1 MSVDDPAEEMRC
13 ARHPKVETRLAC
25 GRCET
30 PICPKC
36 MVMTD
41 VGARCPDC
49 APMRKLPQF
58 EIGPIYILR
67 GLSAALAAGV
77 AAGILWGAVIPG
89 FFGFFI
95 IFVGIGL
102 GYAIAEPVSWAT
114 NHKAGP
120 ALQVCAAL
128 GVFLAYAVRGVVG
141 FSTIFPSGD
150 LFGYVAVIVAVV
162 VAVNRLRY

>member
-41 VGARCPDC
+41 VGARCPAC
-49 APMRKLPQF
+49 APMRRLPQF
-58 EIGPIYILR
+58 DIGPVYILR
-67 GLSAALAAGV
+67 GLLAALTAGAAAGL
-77 AAGILWGAVIPG
+77 LWGVLIPG

-95 IFVGIGL
+95 IFIGIGL
-102 GYAIAEPVSWAT
+102 GYAVAEPVSWAT
-114 NHKAGP
+114 NRKAGTP
-120 ALQVCAAL
+120 LQVVAAI
-128 GVFLAYAVRGVVG
+128 GVALAYVVRSLVG
-141 FSTIFPSGD
+141 FDTLFPSDD
-150 LFGYVAVIVAVV
+150 LFGYVALIVAVI

>member
-1 MSVDDPAEEMRC
+1 MSVDDPAEETRC
-13 ARHPKVETRLAC
+13 ARHPKVETQLAC
-25 GRCET
+25 GRCGT
-30 PICPKC
+30 LICPRC

-58 EIGPIYILR
+58 EIGPLYILR

-77 AAGILWGAVIPG
+77 AAGLLWGALIPG

-95 IFVGIGL
+95 IFIGIGL
-102 GYAIAEPVSWAT
+102 GYAVAEPVSWAT

-120 ALQVCAAL
+120 ALQVCAAI
-128 GVFLAYAVRGVVG
+128 GVFLAYVVRGLVG
-141 FSTIFPSGD
+141 FDTVFPSDD
-150 LFGYVAVIVAVV
+150 LFGYVAVVVAVV
-162 VAVNRLRY
+162 VAVNRLR

>member
-1 MSVDDPAEEMRC
+1 MSADDPGGEMRC

-30 PICPKC
+30 PICPRC
-36 MVMTD
+36 LVMTD

-58 EIGPIYILR
+58 EISPLFILR

-77 AAGILWGAVIPG
+77 AAGLLWGALIPG

-95 IFVGIGL
+95 IFIGIGI
-102 GYAIAEPVSWAT
+102 GYAVAEPVSWAA
-114 NHKAGP
+114 NRKAGT
-120 ALQVCAAL
+120 ALQVVAAA
-128 GVFLAYAVRGVVG
+128 GVFLAYVVRSLVAFDTV
-141 FSTIFPSGD
+141 FPSGD
-150 LFGYVAVIVAVV
+150 LFGYVAVIVAAI

>member
-1 MSVDDPAEEMRC
+1 MSVDDPTEETHC
-13 ARHPKVETRLAC
+13 ARHPKVETQLAC
-25 GRCET
+25 GRCGT
-30 PICPKC
+30 LICPRC

-58 EIGPIYILR
+58 EIGPIFVLR
-67 GLSAALAAGV
+67 GLAAALAAGA
-77 AAGILWGAVIPG
+77 AAGLLWGAVIPE

-95 IFVGIGL
+95 IFIGIGL

-120 ALQVCAAL
+120 ALQVCAAI
-128 GVFLAYAVRGVVG
+128 GVFVAYAVRGIVG
-141 FSTIFPSGD
+141 FDTVFPSGD
-150 LFGYVAVIVAVV
+150 LFGYVAVV
-162 VAVNRLRY
+162 VAVIVAGNRLR

>member
-1 MSVDDPAEEMRC
+1 
-13 ARHPKVETRLAC
+13 
-25 GRCET
+25 
-30 PICPKC
+30 

-58 EIGPIYILR
+58 EIGPIFVLR
-67 GLSAALAAGV
+67 GLAAALAAGA
-77 AAGILWGAVIPG
+77 AAGLLWGAVIPE

-95 IFVGIGL
+95 IFIGIGL

-120 ALQVCAAL
+120 ALQVCAAI
-128 GVFLAYAVRGVVG
+128 GVFVAYAVRGIVG
-141 FSTIFPSGD
+141 FDTVFPSGD
-150 LFGYVAVIVAVV
+150 LFGYVAVV
-162 VAVNRLRY
+162 VAVIVAGNRLR